1 MFISG
6 EILKAIRLHVRG
18 LLNSFRDPNT
28 HKIHR
33 TFPLPPRT
41 TLIGLAGAALGLSE
55 DIIWQ
60 ECSNL
65 QVSVVDISKESDI
78 GGVGK
83 AEDLIRYKKY
93 KDSKIEKSIFVR
105 ELLYKPEYLIYYA
118 SNDENIIDNLY
129 KSLLNPAYVLSL
141 GRDDEIISIK
151 SVEKIDIRAV
161 DSGEFEETILPFNPR
176 DEGFEIDIN
185 NQKYFEPYS
194 LATLP
199 STFIVKNNVR
209 KPSDFKRYTFL
220 KNLKI
225 HLSKQ
230 GGFTDGRYNFFLL

>member
-1 MFISG
+1 MD
-6 EILKAIRLHVRG
+6 AIRLHVRG

-33 TFPLPPRT
+33 TFPFPPRT

-55 DIIWQ
+55 DTIWK
-60 ECSNL
+60 ECGNL
-65 QVSVVDISKESDI
+65 KVAVVDISRTSDI
-78 GGVGK
+78 GGMGK
-83 AEDLIRYKKY
+83 AEDLVRYKKY
-93 KDSKIEKSIFVR
+93 KDSNIETSIFVR

-118 SNDENIIDNLY
+118 SEDEGAINNLY
-129 KSLLNPAYVLSL
+129 NCFLNPAYVLSL

-151 SVEKIDIRAV
+151 SVEKIDLRSI
-161 DSGEFEETILPFNPR
+161 DSGEFEETILPFNPK
-176 DEGFEIDIN
+176 DEGFEIDILT
-185 NQKYFEPYS
+185 QKYFEPYS

-199 STFIVKNNVR
+199 STFTIKDNIR
-209 KPSDFKRYTFL
+209 LPSDFKIYAFL

-225 HLSKQ
+225 HLSKK